1 MNGKYSRKTCYQH
14 GEKTFEMNVTP
25 SIHPSIALK
34 I

>member
-1 MNGKYSRKTCYQH
+1 MENTQEKHATNMGK
-14 GEKTFEMNVTP
+14 KTFEMNVTP